1 MPQTENTRE
10 LIRQSILRLK
20 QKKQELNLTNQQ
32 IFDMVLARG
41 LSTSESSI
49 KRVFAD
55 GSEDICNFNY
65 NLTIKPLNIALLDIP
80 DSALAIPDEATPE
93 EKDLVA
99 LRNTVRLR
107 EILDD
112 ELVESN
118 RRLREENAR
127 LLQQLQAQE
136 QNQTGRVA
144 EVRQEGHDKLKNLQ
158 EQLKGERSRRRGIT
172 AVAIILGVLL
182 FACAFLLIAYLMED
196 HGNPAGGIF
205 WREAASFFFGGDSSA
220 LIGADGIRFRM

>member
-20 QKKQELNLTNQQ
+20 QKKQEQNLTNQQ

-80 DSALAIPDEATPE
+80 DSALAIPDGATPE

-112 ELVESN
+112 ELAESN

-127 LLQQLQAQE
+127 LLQQLQTQE
-136 QNQTGRVA
+136 QKQTGRV
-144 EVRQEGHDKLKNLQ
+144 EQVRQEGHDKLKNLQ

-220 LIGADGIRFRM
+220 LGGVDGIRFMM

>member
-41 LSTSESSI
+41 LSISESSI

-55 GSEDICNFNY
+55 RSADICNFNY

-99 LRNTVRLR
+99 LITPVRLR
-107 EILDD
+107 EILAD

-127 LLQQLQAQE
+127 LLQQLQTQ
-136 QNQTGRVA
+136 
-144 EVRQEGHDKLKNLQ
+144 
-158 EQLKGERSRRRGIT
+158 
-172 AVAIILGVLL
+172 
-182 FACAFLLIAYLMED
+182 
-196 HGNPAGGIF
+196 
-205 WREAASFFFGGDSSA
+205 
-220 LIGADGIRFRM
+220 

>member
-80 DSALAIPDEATPE
+80 DSALAIPDGATPE

-196 HGNPAGGIF
+196 HGDPAGGIF
-205 WREAASFFFGGDSSA
+205 WREAASVFFGGDSSA
-220 LIGADGIRFRM
+220 LGGVDGIWFMM

>member
-112 ELVESN
+112 ELAESN
-118 RRLREENAR
+118 RLREENAR
-127 LLQQLQAQE
+127 LLQQLQTQE
-136 QNQTGRVA
+136 QKQTGRVE

-172 AVAIILGVLL
+172 AVAIILSVLL

-205 WREAASFFFGGDSSA
+205 WREAASFFFGGEASA
-220 LIGADGIRFRM
+220 LGGVDGIRFMM